1 MRKLFVVGFDFQIW
15 TGSTVHRRENFRLG
29 ENGQLPPDD
38 LVENLGCKKLIDT
51 KQQKRARRCVDGK
64 FCTASDITPACIWH
78 SVSYRSA
85 SSLRI
90 PASSRSTPNTREA
103 RMRRTTRSLGNG
115 LSGARRHHEGILE
128 HRQKTIGARGRR
140 SRGSKFKGIW
150 VQSFCAAAPHLAAA
164 ASAPAMRPKTMMSA

>member
-15 TGSTVHRRENFRLG
+15 TGSTVLRRENFRLE

-115 LSGARRHHEGILE
+115 LSGARRHHEGVLE
-128 HRQKTIGARGRR
+128 HRQKQSAPEGADREAQNSKVFGFKASALLRLTWLPPLLRQQCGRR
-140 SRGSKFKGIW
+140 R
-150 VQSFCAAAPHLAAA
+150 
-164 ASAPAMRPKTMMSA
+164 